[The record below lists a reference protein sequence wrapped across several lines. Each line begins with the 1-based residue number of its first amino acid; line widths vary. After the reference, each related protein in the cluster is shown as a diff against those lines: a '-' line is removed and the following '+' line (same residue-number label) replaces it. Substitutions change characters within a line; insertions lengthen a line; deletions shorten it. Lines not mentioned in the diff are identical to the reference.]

1 MNFIT
6 QHILRLN
13 NLRTSLDEKLITLN
27 NLKTFSDK
35 LLEKIFANVYS
46 KKEVDEKLSK
56 INTKSD
62 GYSKAEIDEKL
73 KSIPKV
79 DTSEFVKMKNGHIV
93 LGDYEIWIEE

>member
-1 MNFIT
+1 M
-6 QHILRLN
+6 
-13 NLRTSLDEKLITLN
+13 KLITLD
-27 NLKTFSDK
+27 NLKTFLNK
-35 LLEKIFANVYS
+35 LLEQISTDVYS

-73 KSIPKV
+73 KNIPKV
-79 DTSEFVKMKNGHIV
+79 DTSEFVKMKDGHIV